1 MVRRSPLGHIHK
13 INETR
18 INMMIKVKRNSDGAV
33 YTSDMSSDKVIYE
46 QMEYLSS
53 DNDKNVLII

>member
-1 MVRRSPLGHIHK
+1 
-13 INETR
+13 
-18 INMMIKVKRNSDGAV
+18 MMIKVKRNSDGAV